1 MVADKIGKG
10 AVSPP
15 TPAAALPDFDKKDA
29 SICAMLSSWLTSAT
43 TDSPS
48 MPGADGSSFILM
60 LLPSPPRGVLA
71 VEIGGSNATSE
82 VSNTSNAS
90 RSRASSGHRCLRGL
104 PTDSSL
110 GGILGGL
117 GDAYKSSLGVFVG
130 PPSRNTNLDPGPG
143 DAAGAGD
150 TW

>member
-15 TPAAALPDFDKKDA
+15 TPAAALPDFDMIDA
-29 SICAMLSSWLTSAT
+29 SICAMLSSWLISAT
-43 TDSPS
+43 TDGPS
-48 MPGADGSSFILM
+48 MPGADGVSFILM
-60 LLPSPPRGVLA
+60 LLPSPARGVLA

-82 VSNTSNAS
+82 VSNTCNAS
-90 RSRASSGHRCLRGL
+90 RSCASSGHRGL

-130 PPSRNTNLDPGPG
+130 PPNRNTNLDPGPG